1 MSPWIPLVLLG
12 VAATQAGCADLLDG
26 STAAA
31 GMGPAQCRAAGAQ
44 EFLGQ
49 ELDLHVVEKARA
61 HAGALRSRVI
71 RPGDAVTMDA
81 DPLRLNLEVDD
92 SGIVRRL
99 RCG

>member
-1 MSPWIPLVLLG
+1 MSPWFSIAVLG
-12 VAATQAGCADLLDG
+12 AAVAQAGCADLLDG
-26 STAAA
+26 NTAAA

-49 ELDLHVVEKARA
+49 ELDPHVVEKARA